1 MINTLACTP
10 SEAISTIKALWSL
23 KFSIMLWG
31 PPGCGKSELVAE
43 LAREQEAELRDVRLS
58 QKVASDIGGLP
69 ALDHT
74 TRSTVFYLPDFLPKE
89 NHRGILF
96 LDELPGAD
104 EQTRIAA
111 YGLILERRI
120 GAWTMPD
127 EWRIIAAGNRLE
139 DGAISC
145 DFGSAMNDRLVHIV
159 VEPTPQD
166 WLTWALGNGIC
177 REVMA
182 FIQVR
187 PDLLMGGSNMRRA
200 DYAIAPSPRSWAR
213 VSQVYKTVGGSRVR
227 QIAVAGIVG
236 DATAH
241 EFLTVASELAHMASV
256 EKILETPR
264 RELHRVIPT
273 TINGLYGMAY
283 ALAASVS
290 DGMLEAIIEVVD
302 ALDELR
308 GSEHDRL
315 PMADIQTLA
324 GSIVLE
330 RALKLKLDCSDNP
343 AFISFDA
350 KRRGE
355 HLPYEKAA

>member
-10 SEAISTIKALWSL
+10 SEAITTIKSLWSL

-31 PPGCGKSELVAE
+31 PPGCGKSDLVAE
-43 LAREQEAELRDVRLS
+43 LARDMNAELRDVRLS

-69 ALDHT
+69 ALDHA
-74 TRSTVFYLPDFLPKE
+74 TRSTTFYLPDFLPKD
-89 NHRGILF
+89 NHPGILF

-120 GAWTMPD
+120 NRWTLPD
-127 EWRIIAAGNRLE
+127 EWRIIAAGNRPE

-145 DFGSAMNDRLVHIV
+145 DFGSAMNDRLVHLV
-159 VEPTPQD
+159 VEPTAPD
-166 WLTWALGNGIC
+166 WLAWAVGNDIC

-187 PDLLMGGSNMRRA
+187 PDLLMGTPQMRRA
-200 DYAIAPSPRSWAR
+200 DQSIAPSPRSWAR
-213 VSQVYKTVGGSRVR
+213 VSQVYQTVGSTRIR

-241 EFLTVASELAHMASV
+241 EFLTIASELAHMASV

-264 RELHRVIPT
+264 RELHRVVPT

-283 ALAASVS
+283 ALAATVS
-290 DGMLEAIIEVVD
+290 QRTLTAVLEVVD

-308 GSEHDRL
+308 GSDHDRL

-324 GSIVLE
+324 GSIALE
-330 RALKLKLDCSDNP
+330 RALKLKLDCSDDA
-343 AFISFDA
+343 AFLSFDA

-355 HLPYEKAA
+355 HLQRKKAA